1 MIELI
6 ESFELCDIWR
16 IQNSTE
22 KRFTFCQNHITG
34 YIQRRLDYFFVSNM
48 LQESIKNTDLLASL
62 STDYS
67 PIYLLLQ
74 ENRK

>member
-6 ESFELCDIWR
+6 ESFELRDIWR

-22 KRFTFCQNHITG
+22 KRFSFCQNHITG
-34 YIQRRLDYFFVSNM
+34 YIQQRLDYFFVSNM
-48 LQESIKNTDLLASL
+48 LQESVRNTDILASL
-62 STDYS
+62 STDYC